1 MCRAV
6 FRPERYD
13 VLEEDGAF
21 SPQTQVSTQAA
32 TRRAVHSLISH
43 SFKLT
48 LHYMRQ
54 DILMPSLRHQI
65 L

>member
-21 SPQTQVSTQAA
+21 SPQTQAA

-54 DILMPSLRHQI
+54 DILMPSLRHLI